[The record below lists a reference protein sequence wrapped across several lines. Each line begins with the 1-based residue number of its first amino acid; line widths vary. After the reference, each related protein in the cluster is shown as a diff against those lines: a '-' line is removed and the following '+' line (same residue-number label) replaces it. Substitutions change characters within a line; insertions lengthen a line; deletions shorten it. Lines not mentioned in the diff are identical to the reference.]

1 MRVTLTSY
9 CSNNFDRYSA
19 VVSPST
25 VGFVASMISF
35 VSSLILSSNVLIFM
49 SAAELQ
55 IVSPSAPFS
64 FKLVL
69 SEALALL
76 LLNAPFVFQH
86 IYIV

>member
-35 VSSLILSSNVLIFM
+35 VYSLILYSNLLIFM
-49 SAAELQ
+49 SSGR
-55 IVSPSAPFS
+55 IPFD
-64 FKLVL
+64 VDIT
-69 SEALALL
+69 
-76 LLNAPFVFQH
+76 PFNT
-86 IYIV
+86 

>member
-1 MRVTLTSY
+1 
-9 CSNNFDRYSA
+9 
-19 VVSPST
+19 
-25 VGFVASMISF
+25 
-35 VSSLILSSNVLIFM
+35 M

-64 FKLVL
+64 LKLVL
-69 SEALALL
+69 TEALALL